1 MGKSFSSSGFFQ
13 NPVRFEKGFLLS
25 ILLFAGS
32 AALLCASD
40 AVPGPS
46 ESGDMQAMPPPK
58 RPLRNQ
64 RSPRPDH
71 PAYRNVASPFYSDP
85 SGFSAAPPL
94 SLLSRDFL
102 EQPLT
107 RYYIRQYSSP
117 GGLEWLNAVMKQGE
131 PYLGFIRRELE
142 QRNLPPELLYLPV
155 IESQYLPTA
164 VSRSGAAG
172 LWQFMKNSIA
182 PFDMKVNDWIDE
194 RRDFWKS
201 TFGALKKLE
210 ENYNYFGDW
219 GLALAAYNAGLG
231 AVNQA
236 VKKSGTK
243 DYWVLSGMKQLK
255 TETIHYVPKFL
266 AVSYI
271 LSNFRRFGLDP
282 VWNEDP
288 GWTRVAAERQADL
301 NLLAA
306 EAGVDPAAL
315 KGANRELA
323 YAVTPPGPGYYLK
336 VRAEDADKVTAVLA
350 RKDLP
355 LVNYYIHTIRSGDT
369 LLAMALHYGVTVE
382 QILESNPGTRAQYL
396 KIGGKL
402 MIPAFKDV
410 GPYTRPESGT
420 AGLAFTGSHLVKKG
434 ETLWSIALA
443 YKTGPEILAEA
454 NGMGLDDVLR
464 EGRVLKTPIK
474 E

>member
-1 MGKSFSSSGFFQ
+1 MGKSFSLPGLFQ
-13 NPVRFEKGFLLS
+13 NPVCFEKGFLLL
-25 ILLFAGS
+25 ILLIAGS
-32 AALLCASD
+32 AAPLCASD
-40 AVPGPS
+40 AVPP
-46 ESGDMQAMPPPK
+46 

-64 RSPRPDH
+64 RAPRPDH
-71 PAYRNVASPFYSDP
+71 PAYRNAVPPFYSENR
-85 SGFSAAPPL
+85 SGFPGAL
-94 SLLSRDFL
+94 SLTLLSRDL
-102 EQPLT
+102 PEQPLT
-107 RYYIRQYSSP
+107 QYYIRQYSSP
-117 GGLEWLNAVMKQGE
+117 GGIEWLKAVMKQGE
-131 PYLGFIRRELE
+131 PYLGFIRQELE

-155 IESQYLPTA
+155 IESQYLVTA

-201 TFGALKKLE
+201 TLGALRKLE

-219 GLALAAYNAGLG
+219 NLALAAYNAGLG

-243 DYWVLSGMKQLK
+243 DYWVLSKLKQLK

-271 LSNFRRFGLDP
+271 LSNSRRFGLDP
-282 VWNEDP
+282 VWIEDP
-288 GWTRVAAERQADL
+288 GWTLVAAGRQADL
-301 NLLAA
+301 NILAA

-323 YAVTPPGPGYYLK
+323 YAITPPGPGYYLK

-350 RKDLP
+350 RTDLP

-369 LLAMALHYGVTVE
+369 LLALALHYGISVD

-402 MIPAFKDV
+402 MIPAFKDA
-410 GPYTRPESGT
+410 GPYMRPGAGAESP
-420 AGLAFTGSHLVKKG
+420 AFTGSHLVKKG

-443 YKTGPEILAEA
+443 YKTDPEILAEA
-454 NGMGLDDVLR
+454 NGMGLNDILR

>member
-1 MGKSFSSSGFFQ
+1 
-13 NPVRFEKGFLLS
+13 
-25 ILLFAGS
+25 
-32 AALLCASD
+32 
-40 AVPGPS
+40 
-46 ESGDMQAMPPPK
+46 
-58 RPLRNQ
+58 
-64 RSPRPDH
+64 
-71 PAYRNVASPFYSDP
+71 
-85 SGFSAAPPL
+85 
-94 SLLSRDFL
+94 
-102 EQPLT
+102 
-107 RYYIRQYSSP
+107 
-117 GGLEWLNAVMKQGE
+117 MKQGE